1 MRGWAILLL
10 IFGVGSFIIPM
21 FNIQFSV
28 VQIFGDYQIPA
39 GIALAV
45 FGVVLLVAPMF
56 RTKTPTG

>member
-10 IFGVGSFIIPM
+10 IFGVGSFILPM
-21 FNIQFSV
+21 FNIQFRV

-45 FGVVLLVAPMF
+45 LGVVLLVAPMF
-56 RTKTPTG
+56 RSNSPPS

>member
-10 IFGVGSFIIPM
+10 IFGVGSFILPM

-45 FGVVLLVAPMF
+45 LGVVLLVAPMF